1 MAKKSRPSK
10 RKLRA
15 ARYTWR
21 PEIGPVRW
29 EVIRLNEDG
38 SETHYSF
45 ERSEGEAKKMAATMD
60 KAAQEGR
67 E

>member
-1 MAKKSRPSK
+1 MAKKPRSTKQKPI
-10 RKLRA
+10 A

-29 EVIRLNEDG
+29 EIIRLNEDG
-38 SETHYSF
+38 SETHYSY
-45 ERSEGEAKKMAATMD
+45 ERSEEEAKKMAATMD
-60 KAAQEGR
+60 KAAREGR